1 MTRPETGNA
10 GADAAF
16 RRDLVAIIPALRAFA
31 RGLCGDR
38 DQADDLAQEAIA
50 KAWAARTSFTP
61 GTNFRA
67 WMFRILRNHFYST
80 VVVARRF
87 VPWDPEIPAH
97 VQSSLPNQGGERLLA
112 DLARGLASL
121 PPEQREA
128 LLLVESGMQWEE
140 AAQVV
145 GCPLGTIKSRIT
157 RGRAALR
164 RYIEG
169 DAEGRPVP
177 ARMTG
182 HAPGAGA
189 RVAEPVEA

>member
-1 MTRPETGNA
+1 M
-10 GADAAF
+10 
-16 RRDLVAIIPALRAFA
+16 
-31 RGLCGDR
+31 
-38 DQADDLAQEAIA
+38 
-50 KAWAARTSFTP
+50 
-61 GTNFRA
+61 
-67 WMFRILRNHFYST
+67 
-80 VVVARRF
+80 
-87 VPWDPEIPAH
+87 
-97 VQSSLPNQGGERLLA
+97 
-112 DLARGLASL
+112 ASL
-121 PPEQREA
+121 PTEQREA

-169 DAEGRPVP
+169 DAEGRPVAP
-177 ARMTG
+177 RVAG